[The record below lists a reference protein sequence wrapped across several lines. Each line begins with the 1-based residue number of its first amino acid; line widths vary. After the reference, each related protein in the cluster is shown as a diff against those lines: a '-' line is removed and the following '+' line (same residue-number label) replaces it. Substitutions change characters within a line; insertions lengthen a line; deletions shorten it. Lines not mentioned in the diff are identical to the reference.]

1 MPKRR
6 SMSKVGSS
14 VVVLV
19 VELVLVEVLVLVA
32 VLVLMGTLGD
42 EVSIGEEGCCSV
54 GLYRSPSESWQKYC
68 K

>member
-1 MPKRR
+1 
-6 SMSKVGSS
+6 MSKVGSS

-19 VELVLVEVLVLVA
+19 VELVLVEVL